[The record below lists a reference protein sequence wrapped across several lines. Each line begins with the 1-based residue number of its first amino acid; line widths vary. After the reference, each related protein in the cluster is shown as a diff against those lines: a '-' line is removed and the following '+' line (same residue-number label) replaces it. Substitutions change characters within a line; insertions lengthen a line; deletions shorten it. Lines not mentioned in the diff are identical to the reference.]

1 MAWERVPYDAW
12 RASLD
17 TLHSHTQVLGK
28 VALALAPPE
37 PQLQHGALRLTI
49 RGWETAPLAA
59 PDGSG
64 AIGLTLDLR
73 THEACI
79 EHNDGRSIRVPLT
92 PNRRVA
98 DVTRDVLA
106 GIAELVGEVTINM
119 QPQETPWS
127 TPLDEDTE
135 HATYDVDQIAG
146 YFGAASEAA
155 LVLAEYRASFRGRST
170 PVNAW
175 WGSFDLAVNLF
186 SGMPADPPSQ
196 DFIMRNS
203 MDAQEIAVGWWPGDH
218 RYPHAAF
225 YAYAHPS
232 PEVLADIDLPV
243 GKWDATL
250 GEFVLDWDDVVA
262 AGDPHATALEFC
274 QSFARHACHVCGWDP
289 TLAGSVTGKPAP
301 VR

>member
-1 MAWERVPYDAW
+1 MAWEPLPYDAW
-12 RASLD
+12 RASRD

-28 VALALAPPE
+28 VSLALAPPE
-37 PQLQHGALRLTI
+37 PELQHGALRLTV

-79 EHNDGRSIRVPLT
+79 EHHDGRGIRVPLT
-92 PNRRVA
+92 PNRAVA

-106 GIAELVGEVTINM
+106 GVDELVGEVTINM
-119 QPQETPWS
+119 SPQETPWS

-135 HATYDVDQIAG
+135 HATYDVEQIAG
-146 YFGAASEAA
+146 YFGAATEAA
-155 LVLAEYRASFRGRST
+155 LVLAEYRAPFRGRST

-186 SGMPADPPSQ
+186 SGMPAEPPSQ

-218 RYPHAAF
+218 RYPHAAL

-232 PEVLADIDLPV
+232 PVVLADVDLPV
-243 GKWDATL
+243 GRWDAAL
-250 GEFVLDWDDVVA
+250 GEFILDWDDVVA
-262 AGDPHATALEFC
+262 AQDPHATALEFC
-274 QSFARHACHVCGWDP
+274 QSFSQHACHVCGWDP
-289 TLAGSVTGKPAP
+289 TLASSVTGKPAP